1 MVENSEAVF
10 GFGSS
15 AFLRFFFAP
24 STTGSTGKTCVTYG
38 PKRPLLAMIGKLVAG
53 SIPKSRS
60 PDGAASN
67 SMAFAKVNSSGA
79 SDSGTLA
86 NFRVSPSPSCK

>member
-1 MVENSEAVF
+1 MSSVIVESSDAVF

-15 AFLRFFFAP
+15 AFFFFFFSP
-24 STTGSTGKTCVTYG
+24 SARTTSGKTSVMYG

-53 SIPKSRS
+53 SIPSSRS

-67 SMAFAKVNSSGA
+67 SIARASVSSSGA
-79 SDSGTLA
+79 
-86 NFRVSPSPSCK
+86 RVSGMFASLRS